1 MLVDHVEA
9 YLAMRRA
16 CGFDLKSEGKCL
28 LSFAAFSDARGQ
40 DCVCRET
47 AVEWAGLARTVH
59 QRARKIGHVIRFVR
73 FARVEDSRHEMPAA
87 IFGSEK
93 GPRPVPYIMSCED
106 IQRFVKAAFHLGCH
120 SLRRQTYGAFFSL
133 LACTGLRTSEAIHLR
148 YGDITPDGLVIRNSK
163 FRKSRLV
170 PIHETVRAGLER
182 YLEQRRPYAPLDD
195 HVFVSLR
202 RKPLIIENVETAF
215 GAVAKA
221 IGLPCRPVRPRPTP
235 HSLRHTFAVRSLEH
249 CPDGRDHI
257 TKHMLAL
264 STYLGHG
271 NVAHTYWYL
280 EATPD
285 LMRGIAERCES
296 FVAGVQS

>member
-1 MLVDHVEA
+1 MIVDLVEA

-16 CGFDLKSEGKCL
+16 CGFELKSEGSCL

-40 DCVCRET
+40 NYVCRET

-59 QRARKIGHVIRFVR
+59 QRARRVGHVIRFTR
-73 FARVEDSRHEMPAA
+73 FARVEDPRHEMPTA

-93 GPRPVPYIMSCED
+93 VPRPVPYILSGED
-106 IQRFVKAAFHLGCH
+106 IQRLVQAAFQLGCH

-148 YGDITPDGLVIRNSK
+148 YGDITPDGLVIRDTK

-170 PIHETVRAGLER
+170 PIHETARAGLER

-202 RKPLIIENVETAF
+202 RKPLIVKDVETAF
-215 GAVAKA
+215 YAAVK
-221 IGLPCRPVRPRPTP
+221 
-235 HSLRHTFAVRSLEH
+235 
-249 CPDGRDHI
+249 
-257 TKHMLAL
+257 
-264 STYLGHG
+264 
-271 NVAHTYWYL
+271 
-280 EATPD
+280 
-285 LMRGIAERCES
+285 
-296 FVAGVQS
+296 

>member
-1 MLVDHVEA
+1 MMVDLVKA
-9 YLAMRRA
+9 YLDMRRA
-16 CGFDLKSEGKCL
+16 CGFQLKSEGSCL
-28 LSFAAFSDARGQ
+28 LNFAAFSDLRGQ
-40 DCVCRET
+40 DYVRRET

-59 QRARKIGHVIRFVR
+59 QRARRVGHVIRFVR
-73 FARVEDSRHEMPAA
+73 FARVEDSRHEMPTA

-93 GPRPVPYIMSCED
+93 GPRPVPYIMSGEE
-106 IQRFVKAAFHLGCH
+106 IQQFVQAAFKLGCH

-170 PIHETVRAGLER
+170 PIHETARAGLER
-182 YLEQRRPYAPLDD
+182 YLEERRPYAPLDD

-202 RKPLIIENVETAF
+202 RKPLIIKDVETAF
-215 GAVAKA
+215 RAIAKA
-221 IGLPCRPVRPRPTP
+221 IGLPCLPVRPWPTP
-235 HSLRHTFAVRSLEH
+235 HSLRHSFAVRSLES

-285 LMRGIAERCES
+285 LMRNIAERCES
-296 FVAGVQS
+296 FMTGAAS

>member
-1 MLVDHVEA
+1 MIVDLVEA

-16 CGFDLKSEGKCL
+16 CGFELKSEGSCL
-28 LSFAAFSDARGQ
+28 LSFAAFSDAQGQ
-40 DCVCRET
+40 DYVCRET

-59 QRARKIGHVIRFVR
+59 QRARRIGHVIRFTR
-73 FARVEDSRHEMPAA
+73 FARVEDPRHEMPTA

-93 GPRPVPYIMSCED
+93 GPRPIPYIISGED
-106 IQRFVKAAFHLGCH
+106 IQRLVQAAFQLGCH
-120 SLRRQTYGAFFSL
+120 SLRRHTYGAFFSL

-148 YGDITPDGLVIRNSK
+148 YGDITPDGLVIRDTK
-163 FRKSRLV
+163 FKKSRLV
-170 PIHETVRAGLER
+170 PIHETARAGLER

-202 RKPLIIENVETAF
+202 RKPLTVKDVETAF
-215 GAVAKA
+215 YAAVKA
-221 IGLPCRPVRPRPTP
+221 IGLPYPPVRPRPTP
-235 HSLRHTFAVRSLEH
+235 HSLRHSFAVRSLEG

-257 TKHMLAL
+257 TKQMLGL

-285 LMRGIAERCES
+285 LMRNIAERCEA
-296 FVAGVQS
+296 FVTGAQS